1 MYGGN
6 SGGPVMS
13 ANRKVVGV
21 AFQSL
26 TGSRVENIGYVIP
39 INIVKHFLE
48 DIRRN
53 NGKYKGWCS
62 LGIQYSALENKEF
75 QKSLGMSST
84 PPSADSGV
92 LVNKIIPSSSA
103 YSYLQENDV
112 LMAINGIQ
120 VSSDGTVAF
129 RKGERV
135 NLNFLISSLFEHDVA
150 KLSILRNRQRLI
162 IEVPLKIGHYLVPH
176 HFSNKLPPYVIVSGL
191 VFTKLS
197 SRYLHAERAFSGYQN
212 SAISY
217 LITLAAFGQYNTH
230 PTSSTA
236 AICSNNNNMTSNT
249 TTTNNNN
256 TNNNSSC
263 SSTDDTHVDGNNNN
277 DVIILSRV
285 LCHRHILGY
294 EHYENLHLRSL
305 NNNTV
310 SSLSHLHEIVSSE
323 TLLRSPYLTF
333 EFGPLKTVIVLNS
346 SSVEAVTKEVCLQ
359 NSIPLSHRL

>member
-1 MYGGN
+1 
-6 SGGPVMS
+6 MS

-150 KLSILRNRQRLI
+150 KLSILRNFQRLT
-162 IEVPLKIGHYLVPH
+162 IEVPLKISNYLVPH

-197 SRYLHAERAFSGYQN
+197 GRYLHTERAFSGYQN

-249 TTTNNNN
+249 TTTTTTTTTNNNNNNNN
-256 TNNNSSC
+256 TTNSSY

-305 NNNTV
+305 NNITV
-310 SSLSHLHEIVSSE
+310 SSLNHLQEIVSSE
-323 TLLRSPYLTF
+323 TLRSPYLTF